1 MKTGIETM
9 ANANAEAQRKWRE
22 RQKQKRLDGLRL
34 ASPAQGADLFRRP
47 FFEALEENDN
57 ASNVD
62 ISLDLAGI
70 KPMEFLDD
78 SGPRSFTGQIEQGA
92 AENGEEPYQGAQN
105 SLNRAEIMVGCL
117 IDAAAE
123 LAGIINSYKRKEITQ
138 RITEIENSDMADPVT
153 RKAALAQIVR
163 LNKVMEQLDKQVR
176 WTFKQ
181 WKIDES

>member
-1 MKTGIETM
+1 M
-9 ANANAEAQRKWRE
+9 ANPNAEAQRRWRE
-22 RQKQKRLDGLRL
+22 RQKQKRLEGLKL
-34 ASPAQGADLFRRP
+34 SSPNQDTNLFRRP
-47 FFEALEENDN
+47 FFEAIDDSGN

-70 KPMEFLDD
+70 APVEFLDD

-92 AENGEEPYQGAQN
+92 AENGEEPYQGAKN

-123 LAGIINSYKRKEITQ
+123 LAGIINSYKRKEITL
-138 RITEIENSDMADPVT
+138 RIAEIESSDLADLVE

-163 LNKVMEQLDKQVR
+163 LNKVMEQLDRQVR

>member
-1 MKTGIETM
+1 M
-9 ANANAEAQRKWRE
+9 ASPNAEAQRRWRE
-22 RQKQKRLDGLRL
+22 RQKQKRLEGLKL
-34 ASPAQGADLFRRP
+34 SSPNQDTNLFRRP
-47 FFEALEENDN
+47 FFEAIDDSGN

-70 KPMEFLDD
+70 APVEFLDD

-92 AENGEEPYQGAQN
+92 VENGEEPYQGAKN
-105 SLNRAEIMVGCL
+105 SLTRAEIMVGCL

-123 LAGIINSYKRKEITQ
+123 LAGIINSYKRKEITL
-138 RITEIENSDMADPVT
+138 RIAEIESSDLADLVE

-163 LNKVMEQLDKQVR
+163 LNKVMEQLDRQVR

>member
-1 MKTGIETM
+1 M
-9 ANANAEAQRKWRE
+9 ANPNAEAQRRWRE
-22 RQKQKRLDGLRL
+22 RQKQKRLEGLKL
-34 ASPAQGADLFRRP
+34 SSPNQDIDLFRRP
-47 FFEALEENDN
+47 FFEAFEDSGN

-62 ISLDLAGI
+62 ISLDIAGI
-70 KPMEFLDD
+70 APVEFLDD
-78 SGPRSFTGQIEQGA
+78 RGPQSHTGQIEQGA
-92 AENGEEPYQGAQN
+92 AENGEEAYRGVPN

-138 RITEIENSDMADPVT
+138 RITEIESSDLTDPLA

>member
-1 MKTGIETM
+1 MS
-9 ANANAEAQRKWRE
+9 NPNAEAQRRWRQ
-22 RQKQKRLDGLRL
+22 RQKQKRHEGLKL
-34 ASPAQGADLFRRP
+34 SSPTQDTDLFRRP
-47 FFEALEENDN
+47 FYEAFGDSGN
-57 ASNVD
+57 ASNVE

-70 KPMEFLDD
+70 TPVEFLDD
-78 SGPRSFTGQIEQGA
+78 SGPRSSTGQIERGA
-92 AENGEEPYQGAQN
+92 AENGEEPYQGANN

-123 LAGIINSYKRKEITQ
+123 LAGIINTYKKEEITQ
-138 RITEIENSDMADPVT
+138 RIAEIESSDLADPVA